1 MRMRGFPSSRQSLYV
16 TLGIIIVSTVVLIMS
31 AHAAYTYVTT
41 KNKIIEEM
49 KYSSRLSILALEQ
62 NVGDLIM
69 SYAVNEYAKLVQTEM
84 ETRNTFAIV
93 VEDYNMGKIV
103 GRKAFISGGIRDDDR
118 NIIDYNPQNSEHNEK
133 LDQCFYSDRHQIT
146 SPTGE
151 QLGTISIYITD
162 DEMNLELREIIIGK
176 VVDTIAF
183 SLLLILALF
192 ITIRL
197 FILTPLS
204 NIVATIRD
212 TDADGV
218 PVGSIPGEGPKEIS
232 MLSNTM
238 NKMLSAIRNSRIQMQ
253 EQHESLEREK
263 ERFQLAVDGTNNGL
277 WDWDLKSGTVI
288 HSARYETMLGYDEGE
303 LPDTMESWTGLL
315 HPDDAEK
322 AKTKVNEYLASKG
335 QGIYEDSI
343 RMRSKSGEWRWITRR
358 GKALFSDNGDPL
370 RFVGFNTDITDWK
383 RMQGMMMQ
391 TEKMMSVGGLAA
403 GMAHELN
410 NPLGGVLQGVQNVKR
425 RLSPN
430 LQKNRSI
437 ASEQGI
443 DLDKVEAY
451 MAERGIDGFLQGISE
466 SGERAAKIV
475 NNMLMFSRKADET
488 KQPASVNEIIDKTL
502 SLAEV
507 DYDLK
512 KRFDFHSITITKE
525 YDNTLPE
532 ILCIASEIQQVL
544 LNLFRNAAH
553 ALSDAGISPAEQAIS
568 VRTYKRSSTICIE
581 VEDNGPGM
589 DESVS
594 KRIFEP
600 FYTTKGVGEG
610 TGLGLSISY
619 FIIANEHN
627 GNLSVDSTP
636 GQGTTFLIELPM
648 HA

>member
-41 KNKIIEEM
+41 KNKILEEM

-62 NVGDLIM
+62 NVGNLIM
-69 SYAVNEYAKLVQTEM
+69 SYAVNEYDKLVQTEM

-103 GRKAFISGGIRDDDR
+103 GRKAFISGGIRDNDR

-218 PVGSIPGEGPKEIS
+218 PVGSIPGEGPREIS

-238 NKMLSAIRNSRIQMQ
+238 NKMLSAIRDSRIQMQ

-263 ERFQLAVDGTNNGL
+263 ERFQLAIDGTNNGL
-277 WDWDLKSGTVI
+277 WDWDLKTGRVI

-303 LPDTMESWTGLL
+303 LPETMESWTGLL
-315 HPDDAEK
+315 HPEDLEK
-322 AKTKVNEYLASKG
+322 AKAKVNDYLASKG
-335 QGIYEDSI
+335 QGIYEDTF
-343 RMRSKSGEWRWITRR
+343 RMRTKSGEWRWITRR

-370 RFVGFNTDITDWK
+370 RFIGFNTDITDWK

-451 MAERGIDGFLQGISE
+451 MAERGIDGFLQGIAE
-466 SGERAAKIV
+466 SGERAARIV
-475 NNMLMFSRKADET
+475 SNMLMFSRKADET
-488 KQPASVNEIIDKTL
+488 KKPASVNEIIDKTL

-553 ALSDAGISPAEQAIS
+553 ALSDAGISTAEQAIS
-568 VRTYKRSSTICIE
+568 VRTYQRSSTICIE

-619 FIIANEHN
+619 FIIANEHG

-636 GQGTTFLIELPM
+636 GEGTTFLIELPM
-648 HA
+648 QS

>member
-1 MRMRGFPSSRQSLYV
+1 MRMQGFPNSRQSLYV

-41 KNKIIEEM
+41 KNKILEEM

-69 SYAVNEYAKLVQTEM
+69 SYAVNEYDKLVQTEM

-277 WDWDLKSGTVI
+277 WDWDLISGTVI

-322 AKTKVNEYLASKG
+322 AKTKVNDYLASKG

-589 DESVS
+589 GESVS

-619 FIIANEHN
+619 FIIANEHG